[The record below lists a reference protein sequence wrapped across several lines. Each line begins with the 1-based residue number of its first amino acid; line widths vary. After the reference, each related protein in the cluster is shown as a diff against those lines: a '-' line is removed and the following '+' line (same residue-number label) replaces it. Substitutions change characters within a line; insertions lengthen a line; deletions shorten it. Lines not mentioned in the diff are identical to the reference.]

1 MIIKSQ
7 SQIKDN
13 ENGLYL
19 VSTPIGNLKDIT
31 LRAIETLK
39 KSTYI
44 LCEDTRVSR
53 ILLDRYEIKSRLIS
67 NHKFNESKNLNKI
80 IDLIKS
86 GETISLVSDAGTP
99 SISDPGS
106 ILVNECIRNGIKVT
120 PIPGPSAV
128 ISALI
133 SSGLSTSSFVFEG
146 FAPKKKGQL
155 ETFLKN
161 LQYEM
166 KTIILFESPRRIER
180 LVQMIVKILGP
191 KKKVSLAKE
200 LTKKFERVVTDEAKE
215 IHELI
220 KKDETLKKG
229 EIVIMIEGSK
239 EKQSILVEH
248 ERVLFEEIKKLNG
261 TKVASKI
268 VSKISSK
275 TSKEI
280 YSIFSESK
288 NDK

>member
-1 MIIKSQ
+1 MST
-7 SQIKDN
+7 
-13 ENGLYL
+13 LYL
-19 VSTPIGNLKDIT
+19 VSTPIGNKLDIS
-31 LRAIETLK
+31 LRAQNVL
-39 KSTYI
+39 SSVDVI
-44 LCEDTRVSR
+44 LCEDT
-53 ILLDRYEIKSRLIS
+53 K
-67 NHKFNESKNLNKI
+67 
-80 IDLIKS
+80 KS
-86 GETISLVSDAGTP
+86 GIFLKDLGIKNKLLSYHDHSNVSKINYFLNLLKEGASLAIISDAGTP
-99 SISDPGS
+99 LISDPGYE
-106 ILVNECIRNGIKVT
+106 LVAKAIDEKIKVT
-120 PIPGPSAV
+120 SIPGPSAV

-146 FAPKKKGQL
+146 YAPKKKSQL

-166 KTIILFESPRRIER
+166 KTIILFESPKRIER

-191 KKKVSLAKE
+191 KRKVSLAKE
-200 LTKKFERVVTDEAKE
+200 LTKKFERVITDEAKE

-220 KKDETLKKG
+220 IKDETLKKG
-229 EIVIMIEGSK
+229 EMVVVIEGSK
-239 EKQSILVEH
+239 DKQLISVEH
-248 ERVLFEEIKKLNG
+248 EKVLFEEIQKLNG
-261 TKVASKI
+261 TKAASKI

>member
-1 MIIKSQ
+1 MST
-7 SQIKDN
+7 
-13 ENGLYL
+13 LYL
-19 VSTPIGNLKDIT
+19 VSTPIGNKLDIS
-31 LRAIETLK
+31 LRAQNVL
-39 KSTYI
+39 SSVDVI
-44 LCEDTRVSR
+44 LCEDTKKSG
-53 ILLDRYEIKSRLIS
+53 IFLKDLGIKSKLHSYHDHS
-67 NHKFNESKNLNKI
+67 NVSKVNYFLKLLKEGVSMAI
-80 IDLIKS
+80 I
-86 GETISLVSDAGTP
+86 SDAGTP
-99 SISDPGS
+99 LISDPGYE
-106 ILVNECIRNGIKVT
+106 LVARAIDEKIKVT
-120 PIPGPSAV
+120 SIPGPSAV

-133 SSGLSTSSFVFEG
+133 SSGLSTNSFVFEG
-146 FAPKKKGQL
+146 YAPKKRGQL

-166 KTIILFESPRRIER
+166 KTIILFESPKRIER

-191 KKKVSLAKE
+191 KRKVSLAKE
-200 LTKKFERVVTDEAKE
+200 LTKKFERVITDEAKE

-229 EIVIMIEGSK
+229 EMVIVIEGSK

-248 ERVLFEEIKKLNG
+248 EKVLFEEIQRLNG
-261 TKVASKI
+261 TKAASKI

-280 YSIFSESK
+280 YSIFSEPK

>member
-1 MIIKSQ
+1 MST
-7 SQIKDN
+7 
-13 ENGLYL
+13 LYL
-19 VSTPIGNLKDIT
+19 VSTPIGNKLDIS
-31 LRAIETLK
+31 LRAQNVL
-39 KSTYI
+39 SSVDVI
-44 LCEDTRVSR
+44 LCEDT
-53 ILLDRYEIKSRLIS
+53 K
-67 NHKFNESKNLNKI
+67 
-80 IDLIKS
+80 KS
-86 GETISLVSDAGTP
+86 GIFLKDLGIKNKLLSYHDHSNVSKINYFLKLLKEGASLAIISDAGTP
-99 SISDPGS
+99 LISDPGYE
-106 ILVNECIRNGIKVT
+106 LVAKAIDEKIKVT
-120 PIPGPSAV
+120 SIPGPSAV

-146 FAPKKKGQL
+146 YAPKKKGQL

-166 KTIILFESPRRIER
+166 RTIILFESPKRIER

-191 KKKVSLAKE
+191 KRKVSLAKE
-200 LTKKFERVVTDEAKE
+200 LTKKFERVITDEAKE

-220 KKDETLKKG
+220 IKDETLNKG
-229 EIVIMIEGSK
+229 EMVIVIEGSK
-239 EKQSILVEH
+239 EKQLILVEH
-248 ERVLFEEIKKLNG
+248 EKVLFEEIQKLNG
-261 TKVASKI
+261 TKAASKI

>member
-1 MIIKSQ
+1 MST
-7 SQIKDN
+7 
-13 ENGLYL
+13 LYL
-19 VSTPIGNLKDIT
+19 VSTPIGNKLDIS
-31 LRAIETLK
+31 LRAQNVL
-39 KSTYI
+39 SSVDVI
-44 LCEDTRVSR
+44 LCEDT
-53 ILLDRYEIKSRLIS
+53 K
-67 NHKFNESKNLNKI
+67 
-80 IDLIKS
+80 KS
-86 GETISLVSDAGTP
+86 GIFLKDLGIKNKLLSYHDHSNDSKINYFLKLLKEGASLAIISDAGTP
-99 SISDPGS
+99 LISDPGYE
-106 ILVNECIRNGIKVT
+106 LVAKAIEEKIKVT
-120 PIPGPSAV
+120 SIPGPSAV

-146 FAPKKKGQL
+146 YAPKKKSQL

-166 KTIILFESPRRIER
+166 RTIILFESPKRIER

-191 KKKVSLAKE
+191 KRKVSLAKE
-200 LTKKFERVVTDEAKE
+200 LTKKFERVITDEAKE

-220 KKDETLKKG
+220 IKDETLKKG
-229 EIVIMIEGSK
+229 EMVIVIEGSK
-239 EKQSILVEH
+239 EKQLILVEH
-248 ERVLFEEIKKLNG
+248 EKVLFEEIQKLNG
-261 TKVASKI
+261 TKAASKI

>member
-1 MIIKSQ
+1 MST
-7 SQIKDN
+7 
-13 ENGLYL
+13 LYL
-19 VSTPIGNLKDIT
+19 VSTPIGNKLDIS
-31 LRAIETLK
+31 LRAQSVL
-39 KSTYI
+39 SSVDVI
-44 LCEDTRVSR
+44 LCEDT
-53 ILLDRYEIKSRLIS
+53 K
-67 NHKFNESKNLNKI
+67 
-80 IDLIKS
+80 KS
-86 GETISLVSDAGTP
+86 GIFLKDLGIKNKLLSYHDHSNVSKINYFLKLLKEGASLAIISDAGTP
-99 SISDPGS
+99 LISDPGYE
-106 ILVNECIRNGIKVT
+106 LVAKAIDEKIKVT
-120 PIPGPSAV
+120 SIPGPSAV

-146 FAPKKKGQL
+146 YAPKKKGQL

-166 KTIILFESPRRIER
+166 KTIILFESPKRIER

-191 KKKVSLAKE
+191 KRKVSLAKE
-200 LTKKFERVVTDEAKE
+200 LTKKFERVITDEAKE

-220 KKDETLKKG
+220 IKDETLKKG
-229 EIVIMIEGSK
+229 EMVIVIEGSK
-239 EKQSILVEH
+239 EKQLILVEH
-248 ERVLFEEIKKLNG
+248 EKVLFEEIQKLNG
-261 TKVASKI
+261 TKAASKI

>member
-1 MIIKSQ
+1 MST
-7 SQIKDN
+7 
-13 ENGLYL
+13 LYL
-19 VSTPIGNLKDIT
+19 VSTPIGNKLDIS
-31 LRAIETLK
+31 LRAQNVL
-39 KSTYI
+39 SSVDVI
-44 LCEDTRVSR
+44 LCEDT
-53 ILLDRYEIKSRLIS
+53 K
-67 NHKFNESKNLNKI
+67 
-80 IDLIKS
+80 KS
-86 GETISLVSDAGTP
+86 GIFLKDLGIKNKLLSYHDHSNVSKINYFLKLLKEGASLAIISDAGTP
-99 SISDPGS
+99 LISDPGYE
-106 ILVNECIRNGIKVT
+106 LVAKAIDEKIKVT
-120 PIPGPSAV
+120 SIPGPSAV

-146 FAPKKKGQL
+146 YAPKKKGQL

-166 KTIILFESPRRIER
+166 KTIILFESPKRIER

-191 KKKVSLAKE
+191 KRKVSLAKE
-200 LTKKFERVVTDEAKE
+200 LTKKFERVITDEAKE

-220 KKDETLKKG
+220 LKDETLKKG
-229 EIVIMIEGSK
+229 EMVIVIEGSK
-239 EKQSILVEH
+239 EKQLISVEH
-248 ERVLFEEIKKLNG
+248 EKVLFEEIQKLNG
-261 TKVASKI
+261 TKAASKI

>member
-1 MIIKSQ
+1 MST
-7 SQIKDN
+7 
-13 ENGLYL
+13 LYL
-19 VSTPIGNLKDIT
+19 VSTPIGNKLDIS
-31 LRAIETLK
+31 LRAQNVL
-39 KSTYI
+39 SSVNVI
-44 LCEDTRVSR
+44 LCEDT
-53 ILLDRYEIKSRLIS
+53 K
-67 NHKFNESKNLNKI
+67 
-80 IDLIKS
+80 KS
-86 GETISLVSDAGTP
+86 GIFLKDLGIKNKLLSYHDHSNVSKINYFLKLLKEGASLAIISDAGTP
-99 SISDPGS
+99 LISDPGYE
-106 ILVNECIRNGIKVT
+106 LVAKAIDEKIKVT
-120 PIPGPSAV
+120 SIPGPSAV

-146 FAPKKKGQL
+146 YAPKKKGQL

-166 KTIILFESPRRIER
+166 KTIILFESPKRIER

-191 KKKVSLAKE
+191 KRKVSLAKE
-200 LTKKFERVVTDEAKE
+200 LTKKFERVITDEAKE

-220 KKDETLKKG
+220 IKDETLKKG
-229 EIVIMIEGSK
+229 EMVVVIEGSK
-239 EKQSILVEH
+239 EKQLISVEH
-248 ERVLFEEIKKLNG
+248 EKVLFEEIQKLNG
-261 TKVASKI
+261 TKAASKI

>member
-1 MIIKSQ
+1 MST
-7 SQIKDN
+7 
-13 ENGLYL
+13 LYL
-19 VSTPIGNLKDIT
+19 VSTPIGNKLDIS
-31 LRAIETLK
+31 LRAQNVL
-39 KSTYI
+39 SSADVI
-44 LCEDTRVSR
+44 LCEDT
-53 ILLDRYEIKSRLIS
+53 K
-67 NHKFNESKNLNKI
+67 
-80 IDLIKS
+80 KS
-86 GETISLVSDAGTP
+86 GIFLKDLGIKNKLLSYHDHSNDSKINYFLKLLKEGASLAIISDAGTP
-99 SISDPGS
+99 LISDPGYE
-106 ILVNECIRNGIKVT
+106 LVAKAIFEKIKVT
-120 PIPGPSAV
+120 SIPGPSAV

-146 FAPKKKGQL
+146 YAPKKKGQL

-166 KTIILFESPRRIER
+166 KTIILFESPKRIER

-191 KKKVSLAKE
+191 KRKVSLAKE
-200 LTKKFERVVTDEAKE
+200 LTKKFERVITDEAKE

-220 KKDETLKKG
+220 IKDETLKKG
-229 EIVIMIEGSK
+229 EMVVVIEGSK
-239 EKQSILVEH
+239 DKQLISVEH
-248 ERVLFEEIKKLNG
+248 EKVLFEEIQKLNG
-261 TKVASKI
+261 TKAASKI

>member
-1 MIIKSQ
+1 MST
-7 SQIKDN
+7 
-13 ENGLYL
+13 LYL
-19 VSTPIGNLKDIT
+19 VSTPIGNKLDIS
-31 LRAIETLK
+31 LRAQNVL
-39 KSTYI
+39 SSVDVI
-44 LCEDTRVSR
+44 LCEDT
-53 ILLDRYEIKSRLIS
+53 K
-67 NHKFNESKNLNKI
+67 
-80 IDLIKS
+80 KS
-86 GETISLVSDAGTP
+86 GIFLKDLGIKNKLLSYHDHSNVSKINYFLKLLKEGASLAIISDAGTP
-99 SISDPGS
+99 LISDPGYE
-106 ILVNECIRNGIKVT
+106 LVAKAIDEKIKVT
-120 PIPGPSAV
+120 SIPGPSAV

-146 FAPKKKGQL
+146 YAPKKKGQL

-166 KTIILFESPRRIER
+166 KTIILFESPKRIER

-191 KKKVSLAKE
+191 KRKVSLAKE
-200 LTKKFERVVTDEAKE
+200 LTKKFERVITDEAKE

-220 KKDETLKKG
+220 IKDETLKKG
-229 EIVIMIEGSK
+229 EMVILIEGSK
-239 EKQSILVEH
+239 EKQLILVEH
-248 ERVLFEEIKKLNG
+248 EKILFEEIQKLNG

-268 VSKISSK
+268 VSKVSSK

>member
-1 MIIKSQ
+1 MST
-7 SQIKDN
+7 
-13 ENGLYL
+13 LYL
-19 VSTPIGNLKDIT
+19 VSTPIGNKLDIS
-31 LRAIETLK
+31 LRAQNVL
-39 KSTYI
+39 SSVDVI
-44 LCEDTRVSR
+44 LCEDT
-53 ILLDRYEIKSRLIS
+53 K
-67 NHKFNESKNLNKI
+67 
-80 IDLIKS
+80 KS
-86 GETISLVSDAGTP
+86 GIFLKDLGIKNKLLSYHDHSNVSKINYFLKLLKEGASLAIISDAGTP
-99 SISDPGS
+99 LISDPGYE
-106 ILVNECIRNGIKVT
+106 LVAKAIDEKIKVT
-120 PIPGPSAV
+120 SIPGPSAV

-146 FAPKKKGQL
+146 YAPKKKGQL

-166 KTIILFESPRRIER
+166 KTIILFESPKRIER

-191 KKKVSLAKE
+191 KRKVSLAKE
-200 LTKKFERVVTDEAKE
+200 LTKKFERVITDEAKE

-220 KKDETLKKG
+220 IKDETLKKG
-229 EIVIMIEGSK
+229 EMVIVIEGSK
-239 EKQSILVEH
+239 KKQLILVEH
-248 ERVLFEEIKKLNG
+248 EKVLFEEIQKLNG
-261 TKVASKI
+261 TKAASKI

>member
-1 MIIKSQ
+1 MPT
-7 SQIKDN
+7 
-13 ENGLYL
+13 LYL
-19 VSTPIGNLKDIT
+19 VSTPIGNKLDIS
-31 LRAIETLK
+31 LRAQNVL
-39 KSTYI
+39 SSVDVI
-44 LCEDTRVSR
+44 LCEDT
-53 ILLDRYEIKSRLIS
+53 K
-67 NHKFNESKNLNKI
+67 
-80 IDLIKS
+80 KS
-86 GETISLVSDAGTP
+86 GIFLKDLGIKNKLLSYHDHSNVSKINYFLKLLKEGASLAIISDAGTP
-99 SISDPGS
+99 LISDPGYE
-106 ILVNECIRNGIKVT
+106 LVAKAADEKIKVIS
-120 PIPGPSAV
+120 IPGPSAV

-146 FAPKKKGQL
+146 YAPKKKSQL

-166 KTIILFESPRRIER
+166 RTIILFESPKRIER

-191 KKKVSLAKE
+191 KRKVSLAKE
-200 LTKKFERVVTDEAKE
+200 LTKKFERVITDEAKE

-220 KKDETLKKG
+220 IKDETLKKG
-229 EIVIMIEGSK
+229 EMVIVIEGSK
-239 EKQSILVEH
+239 EKQLILVEH
-248 ERVLFEEIKKLNG
+248 EKVLFEEIQKLNG
-261 TKVASKI
+261 TKAASKI

>member
-1 MIIKSQ
+1 LST
-7 SQIKDN
+7 
-13 ENGLYL
+13 LYL
-19 VSTPIGNLKDIT
+19 VSTPIGNKLDIS
-31 LRAIETLK
+31 LRAQNVL
-39 KSTYI
+39 SSVDVI
-44 LCEDTRVSR
+44 LCEDT
-53 ILLDRYEIKSRLIS
+53 K
-67 NHKFNESKNLNKI
+67 
-80 IDLIKS
+80 KS
-86 GETISLVSDAGTP
+86 GIFLKDLGIKNKLLSYHDHSNVSKINYFLKLLKEGASLAIISDAGTP
-99 SISDPGS
+99 LISDPGYE
-106 ILVNECIRNGIKVT
+106 LVAKAIDEKIKVT
-120 PIPGPSAV
+120 SIPGPSAV

-146 FAPKKKGQL
+146 YAPKKKGQL

-166 KTIILFESPRRIER
+166 KTIILFESPKRIER

-191 KKKVSLAKE
+191 KRKVSLAKE
-200 LTKKFERVVTDEAKE
+200 LTKKFERVITDEAKE

-220 KKDETLKKG
+220 IKDETLKKG
-229 EIVIMIEGSK
+229 EMVVVIEGSK
-239 EKQSILVEH
+239 DKQLISVEH
-248 ERVLFEEIKKLNG
+248 EKVLFEEIQKLNG
-261 TKVASKI
+261 TKAASKI

>member
-1 MIIKSQ
+1 MST
-7 SQIKDN
+7 
-13 ENGLYL
+13 LYL
-19 VSTPIGNLKDIT
+19 VSTPIGNKLDIS
-31 LRAIETLK
+31 LRTQNVL
-39 KSTYI
+39 SSVDVI
-44 LCEDTRVSR
+44 LCEDT
-53 ILLDRYEIKSRLIS
+53 K
-67 NHKFNESKNLNKI
+67 
-80 IDLIKS
+80 KS
-86 GETISLVSDAGTP
+86 GIFLKDLGIKNKLLSYHDHSNVSKINYFLKLLKEGASLAIISDAGTP
-99 SISDPGS
+99 LISDPGYE
-106 ILVNECIRNGIKVT
+106 LVAKAIDEKIKVT
-120 PIPGPSAV
+120 SIPGPSAV

-146 FAPKKKGQL
+146 YAPKKKGQL

-166 KTIILFESPRRIER
+166 RTIILFESPKRIER

-191 KKKVSLAKE
+191 KRKVSLAKE
-200 LTKKFERVVTDEAKE
+200 LTKKFERVITDEAKE

-220 KKDETLKKG
+220 IKDETLKKG
-229 EIVIMIEGSK
+229 EMVILIEGSK
-239 EKQSILVEH
+239 EKQLILVEH
-248 ERVLFEEIKKLNG
+248 EKVLFKEIQKLNG
-261 TKVASKI
+261 TKAASKI

>member
-1 MIIKSQ
+1 MST
-7 SQIKDN
+7 
-13 ENGLYL
+13 LYL
-19 VSTPIGNLKDIT
+19 VSTPIGNKLDIS
-31 LRAIETLK
+31 LRAQNVL
-39 KSTYI
+39 SSVDVI
-44 LCEDTRVSR
+44 LCEDT
-53 ILLDRYEIKSRLIS
+53 K
-67 NHKFNESKNLNKI
+67 
-80 IDLIKS
+80 KS
-86 GETISLVSDAGTP
+86 GIFLKDLGIKNKLLSYHDHSNVSKINYFLKLLKEGASLAIISDAGTP
-99 SISDPGS
+99 LISDPGYE
-106 ILVNECIRNGIKVT
+106 LVAKAIDEKIKVT
-120 PIPGPSAV
+120 SIPGPSAV

-146 FAPKKKGQL
+146 YAPKKKGQL

-166 KTIILFESPRRIER
+166 KTIILFESPKRIER

-191 KKKVSLAKE
+191 KRKVSLLKE
-200 LTKKFERVVTDEAKE
+200 LTKKFERIITDEAKE

-220 KKDETLKKG
+220 IKDETLKKG
-229 EIVIMIEGSK
+229 EMVIVIEGSK
-239 EKQSILVEH
+239 EKQLISVEH
-248 ERVLFEEIKKLNG
+248 EKVLFEEIQKLNG
-261 TKVASKI
+261 TKAASKI